1 MGFMPVG
8 NFIGAEL
15 ASLPYNWILVPLGML
30 IGYYI
35 VKAEPAVLV
44 LNKQVEDITSGA
56 ISQRMMMGGLSIG
69 MAISVGLSM
78 LRVLTGLPLLAILL
92 PGYVLALGLS
102 FVVPPIFTA
111 IAFDSGGVASGPMT
125 ATFLLPLAM
134 GACESLG
141 GNMLTDAFG
150 IVAMV
155 AMTPLIMIQL
165 IGLVYRVKTGGFR
178 SRKAAPPPKTG
189 ETEEEIISL
198 DEEDVQL

>member
-1 MGFMPVG
+1 
-8 NFIGAEL
+8 
-15 ASLPYNWILVPLGML
+15 
-30 IGYYI
+30 
-35 VKAEPAVLV
+35 
-44 LNKQVEDITSGA
+44 
-56 ISQRMMMGGLSIG
+56 
-69 MAISVGLSM
+69 
-78 LRVLTGLPLLAILL
+78 
-92 PGYVLALGLS
+92 
-102 FVVPPIFTA
+102 
-111 IAFDSGGVASGPMT
+111 MT

-155 AMTPLIMIQL
+155 AMTPPDCDSAHQS
-165 IGLVYRVKTGGFR
+165 VYRVKTGGFR